1 MTLIGTAAKIGTTPH
16 FVDQL
21 LDGTANVGIADA
33 LGTTPS
39 LVQQFLNGAATVG
52 VADVLDITPAE
63 LQELRNRLDDNGAIG
78 FILGLAA
85 GVPK

>member
-1 MTLIGTAAKIGTTPH
+1 MSLIETAAKIGTTPA

-33 LGTTPS
+33 LGTMVAS
-39 LVQQFLNGAATVG
+39 VQEFLNGVVSVDIAA
-52 VADVLDITPAE
+52 ALDIPLAE
-63 LQELRNRLDDNGAIG
+63 LQELRNRLDGNGAIG